1 MKRFGLHHSLVMRI
15 VVFAALLLL
24 LGVAVALVGWWGT
37 NQHNILLRRV
47 INGEMLPILY
57 WQEIRFG
64 LVDLEN
70 TIRDAIL
77 RRDRAALNYVRTVYV
92 KNMKKS
98 LTYSFTQLRR
108 LYTSEAERKNLKQLE
123 RYFNQ
128 YYRDLDEILENVL
141 EGREKKAVEMLEAR
155 LKPLRFHLQGLSGS
169 ILEEHRREAINSNTV
184 AGEVRH
190 HVANL
195 IALALF
201 LSLALGTLF
210 SLIVS
215 RAITIPVRSLI
226 KETKRIAA
234 GDLSRPI
241 TIHAYNEIGE
251 LSRAFEGMRLALRD
265 SIGRL
270 FLVSRRLHEGSD
282 RILTGVRAAESISS
296 IMRENII
303 RLKHRAEEESRGI
316 NTVVELLYEGMEAA
330 RELAA
335 RSQESL
341 AHAGL
346 TKGAVDTV
354 RDAALEM
361 VQRSS
366 RLKELTDATRAQV
379 GSLISLSESIGE
391 IACMVEL
398 LSEQTQM
405 LALNAEIEAAHA
417 GKGGEGFAVIG
428 ESIGRLAT
436 RTREDAH
443 RIEGLLEE
451 TRRRTGAIQAAAEAE
466 GEEAERGQTIAR
478 ELETAVE
485 AMHGLVL
492 DLETLATD
500 VAAGMEEL
508 SRRMER
514 AAMSIREIESYSA
527 AGLADTEQALIHAAE
542 EAVAVRNVLDLSE
555 ELSRLSHYLTHEID
569 FFEGTKPPYHG
580 AEDGREIVSV
590 VSPTQPVS
598 LEVPSPT

>member
-77 RRDRAALNYVRTVYV
+77 RGDRAALNYVRAVHV

-98 LTYSFTQLRR
+98 FTYSFTQLRR

-128 YYRDLDEILENVL
+128 YYRDLDEILDNVL
-141 EGREKKAVEMLEAR
+141 EGREKKAAEMLEAR

-184 AGEVRH
+184 AEEVRH

-234 GDLSRPI
+234 GDLGRPI

-366 RLKELTDATRAQV
+366 RLKELTEATRAQV

-417 GKGGEGFAVIG
+417 GKGGEGFAVIA

-451 TRRRTGAIQAAAEAE
+451 TRRRTGAIRAAAEAE
-466 GEEAERGQTIAR
+466 GEEAERGRRIAR

-514 AAMSIREIESYSA
+514 AAMSIREIENYSA

-580 AEDGREIVSV
+580 AEDGREIVAV

>member
-37 NQHNILLRRV
+37 NQHTILLRRV

-77 RRDRAALNYVRTVYV
+77 RGDRVTLNYVRTVHM

-98 LTYSFTQLRR
+98 LTYSFTQLRG

-128 YYRDLDEILENVL
+128 YYRDLDAVLANLL
-141 EGREKKAVEMLEAR
+141 EGREKKAAEMLEAR

-195 IALALF
+195 MALALF
-201 LSLALGTLF
+201 LSLVLGTLF

-234 GDLSRPI
+234 GDLGRPI
-241 TIHAYNEIGE
+241 TIHAYTEIGE

-270 FLVSRRLHEGSD
+270 FLVSRRLHEGSN

-354 RDAALEM
+354 RDASLEM

-366 RLKELTDATRAQV
+366 RLKELTEATRAQV

-417 GKGGEGFAVIG
+417 GKGGEGFAVIA

-436 RTREDAH
+436 RTREDTH

-451 TRRRTGAIQAAAEAE
+451 TRRRTGAIRAAAEAE
-466 GEEAERGQTIAR
+466 GEEAERGQRIAR
-478 ELETAVE
+478 ELDTAVE

-580 AEDGREIVSV
+580 AEDGREIVAV
-590 VSPTQPVS
+590 VSPTQPAS